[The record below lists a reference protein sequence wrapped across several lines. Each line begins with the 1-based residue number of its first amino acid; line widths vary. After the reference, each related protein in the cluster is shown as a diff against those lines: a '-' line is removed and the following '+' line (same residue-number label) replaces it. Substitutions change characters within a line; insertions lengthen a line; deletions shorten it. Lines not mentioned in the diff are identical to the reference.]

1 MTRTVYHVVIQL
13 TLIFVVI
20 RADQGNSSSGDD
32 SGASGGRSYNVRDFA
47 QVTYIPAEDLQDQL
61 LNTAD
66 IAPDMLIA
74 VASSYSALDD
84 DSIGVGGTTSPN
96 TTVLASILI
105 VPSFAND
112 STSVFES
119 TGNQSEPTP
128 RGELSGRTQL
138 MYNCTSATDL
148 WNLLEDPNV
157 VKLEDF
163 QQFQSNTSNT
173 VGSSS
178 GSNANASAPREI
190 IAVAVVQIENCSEI
204 ERSSRGRPVVL
215 NSFFGT
221 TFQNS
226 TPTYLY
232 TNSSVVLGNASG
244 SAFLQLGECRLRL
257 EMTRATLP
265 EVYPQCKIRF
275 QSTDLE
281 TMLSEH
287 PTAVDANNASTKEQ
301 PPSRHLNDAN
311 SFGFVKD
318 PSCTTQCGAGDLD
331 IAHCYAP
338 TLDGQ
343 LTSVPCIMQFYTKN
357 IYCNNDCGDQ
367 TGYPYYLPAL
377 DVSQCYS
384 CYSAS
389 TCPADYLANSV
400 GCCRILACPAITDP
414 TLSSPKRFTLNLQPD
429 GITITRPSMPVY
441 SSGDCSDPT
450 NPSSDCCRI
459 TCENCFVNM
468 SITSFYADV
477 DVYVSEYFTASE
489 MKLAGNSA
497 IKFKVVSPQ
506 GCKVTSKTFVS
517 WGFSPVVVPLGATG
531 FFFKVSF
538 SVDLTGEIYVKPHG
552 TSVEFGATI
561 QVIRLTAGSVNFD
574 DFVDKQIVF
583 QGGEDIRKNGV
594 DIIAELSLGPTLEVG
609 ITFLQLATIGV
620 KTGII
625 KFVRL
630 ESAVKYPEQFAALTT
645 SYLDA
650 SSKYRGGDCTKPHF
664 MEYRGQYG
672 YKPLE
677 IKFFAAI
684 TIPWVPDWIDERPL
698 IQLDPGFSKTMY
710 SGCISSKYDAIMQ
723 LTTAANAVTSA
734 TVAQVSSALQKV
746 LMWALKIPDIDP
758 NYLKVTIY
766 TSGQISIAIAVPP
779 SVADKYLTQSDL
791 ETQFYLVARTA
802 SFADSDG
809 GVGAA
814 AIDALHSIAPTT
826 LLAAIPMTGQ
836 CPTAA
841 LVRMV
846 TTDLLVRMSANYRS
860 IVRFQSVNSKKGV
873 TSSACHAKTV
883 ITDPIVKVRALSWR
897 NARPHDVIKNPG
909 KTSNAWSAMTA
920 TMIQAVRASVVYR
933 IIARAPD
940 VIILEK
946 LPNV

>member
-32 SGASGGRSYNVRDFA
+32 SGASGGRSYNVGDFA

-178 GSNANASAPREI
+178 GSSANASAPREI

-244 SAFLQLGECRLRL
+244 SAFLQL
-257 EMTRATLP
+257 
-265 EVYPQCKIRF
+265 
-275 QSTDLE
+275 
-281 TMLSEH
+281 
-287 PTAVDANNASTKEQ
+287 
-301 PPSRHLNDAN
+301 
-311 SFGFVKD
+311 
-318 PSCTTQCGAGDLD
+318 
-331 IAHCYAP
+331 
-338 TLDGQ
+338 
-343 LTSVPCIMQFYTKN
+343 
-357 IYCNNDCGDQ
+357 
-367 TGYPYYLPAL
+367 
-377 DVSQCYS
+377 
-384 CYSAS
+384 
-389 TCPADYLANSV
+389 
-400 GCCRILACPAITDP
+400 
-414 TLSSPKRFTLNLQPD
+414 
-429 GITITRPSMPVY
+429 VY

-594 DIIAELSLGPTLEVG
+594 DIIAELSLGPTLE
-609 ITFLQLATIGV
+609 
-620 KTGII
+620 
-625 KFVRL
+625 
-630 ESAVKYPEQFAALTT
+630 
-645 SYLDA
+645 
-650 SSKYRGGDCTKPHF
+650 
-664 MEYRGQYG
+664 
-672 YKPLE
+672 
-677 IKFFAAI
+677 
-684 TIPWVPDWIDERPL
+684 
-698 IQLDPGFSKTMY
+698 
-710 SGCISSKYDAIMQ
+710 
-723 LTTAANAVTSA
+723 
-734 TVAQVSSALQKV
+734 
-746 LMWALKIPDIDP
+746 
-758 NYLKVTIY
+758 
-766 TSGQISIAIAVPP
+766 
-779 SVADKYLTQSDL
+779 
-791 ETQFYLVARTA
+791 
-802 SFADSDG
+802 
-809 GVGAA
+809 
-814 AIDALHSIAPTT
+814 
-826 LLAAIPMTGQ
+826 
-836 CPTAA
+836 
-841 LVRMV
+841 
-846 TTDLLVRMSANYRS
+846 
-860 IVRFQSVNSKKGV
+860 
-873 TSSACHAKTV
+873 
-883 ITDPIVKVRALSWR
+883 
-897 NARPHDVIKNPG
+897 
-909 KTSNAWSAMTA
+909 
-920 TMIQAVRASVVYR
+920 
-933 IIARAPD
+933 
-940 VIILEK
+940 
-946 LPNV
+946 